1 MLRIRISSTPTSISS
16 CCFIPKIRSSCL
28 CHSLVNF
35 QRLKEFLHI
44 VDAGATSPEETILSV
59 PPCRYK
65 IINHGLYPASM
76 RKTDV
81 HLAQAKAYNHMLTSP
96 SSPWFHQLWIGAGS
110 SACPRLRT
118 EPSRVPVMRHESEIT
133 KTYTQEA
140 TQSPRPLTAP
150 LGLGSGCVTHFVAKW
165 VY

>member
-1 MLRIRISSTPTSISS
+1 MLRIRISPTPTSINS
-16 CCFIPKIRSSCL
+16 CCFIPQIGSSCL
-28 CHSLVNF
+28 CHSLVDL

-44 VDAGATSPEETILSV
+44 VDAGTTSPKETILSI

-65 IINHGLYPASM
+65 IINHGLYPVSM

-81 HLAQAKAYNHMLTSP
+81 HLTQAKAYNRMLTSP

-110 SACPRLRT
+110 SACPRLGT
-118 EPSRVPVMRHESEIT
+118 EPSRVPVTRHESEIT

-150 LGLGSGCVTHFVAKW
+150 LGLGSGHLTHFVAKW